1 MLANLSLAFS
11 AAQKACPAFLN
22 DAKSPRSFPT
32 FFFQLVEGTLVPG
45 PGLNSDPC
53 SGILTIGPPGKSQ
66 PLKFTIMYL

>member
-22 DAKSPRSFPT
+22 DAKSPRPFPT

-45 PGLNSDPC
+45 PGIEL
-53 SGILTIGPPGKSQ
+53 GPPQWNPNHWTTREIPTPS
-66 PLKFTIMYL
+66 